1 MESRIQD
8 PEYRKGM
15 VLSLILLLAS
25 DSWRLS
31 FMIRLV
37 NINKSFRS
45 QQVLRDLNLIIPSGQ
60 TTVIIGR
67 SGGGKSVL
75 LKHIMGLMR
84 PDSGEVW
91 IDDEEINRLNQR
103 NLYRVRKRF
112 GMLFQEG
119 ALFDS
124 MSVGENVAF
133 PIREHKK
140 LTPSEIEKLVS
151 EKLALV
157 GLRDIEDKMPSEL
170 SGGMRKRVALAR
182 AIALDPD
189 ILLFDEP
196 TTGLDPIMTAAIDQ
210 LIVETQK
217 RFQMTCVVISH
228 DIQSVFRIAHN
239 IFMLYEGKII
249 EGGTPEI
256 FRQSTNKIIQDFLL
270 GRISENLI

>member
-1 MESRIQD
+1 
-8 PEYRKGM
+8 
-15 VLSLILLLAS
+15 V
-25 DSWRLS
+25 
-31 FMIRLV
+31 IRLV
-37 NINKSFRS
+37 NLNKSFKS
-45 QQVLRDLNLIIPSGQ
+45 QRVLKDLNLTIPSGK

-75 LKHIMGLMR
+75 LKHIIGLIR
-84 PDSGEVW
+84 PNSGEIW
-91 IDDEEINRLNQR
+91 IDDEELNQLR
-103 NLYRVRKRF
+103 ERDLYRIRKRF

-133 PIREHKK
+133 PLREHQDLKQSQI
-140 LTPSEIEKLVS
+140 SEKVA

-157 GLRDIEDKMPSEL
+157 GLTGIEEKMPSEL

-182 AIALDPD
+182 AIALEPD

-196 TTGLDPIMTAAIDQ
+196 TTGLDPIMTASIDH
-210 LIVETQK
+210 LIMETQK

-239 IFMLYEGKII
+239 IAMLYDGKII
-249 EGGTPEI
+249 EEGTPED
-256 FRQSTNKIIQDFLL
+256 FRRSANIVVQDFLQ
-270 GRISENLI
+270 GRVNEQAH